1 MSGGAAAVAGGAAA
15 RHRIILMQLEEE
27 VMTPYGSEDL
37 SRDWEFKIVR
47 ANTPVFRNPKHF
59 NRLLEE
65 EARAGWSLV
74 EKFDNSRIRFK
85 RPREARTH
93 DPNLPPGIDPYRVQY
108 GMSTAA
114 FIGLVLAAALGL
126 SGAIIVVTVLLV
138 RGFAGQ

>member
-1 MSGGAAAVAGGAAA
+1 MSVGAMAAAEA
-15 RHRIILMQLEEE
+15 HRIQQEQEEE
-27 VMTPYGSEDL
+27 EMTTYGSDDL

-47 ANTPVFRNPKHF
+47 ANLPVFGKPEHF

-85 RPREARTH
+85 RPRAARTN
-93 DPNLPPGIDPYRVQY
+93 DSTLPPGIDPYRVRY

-114 FIGLVLAAALGL
+114 FVA
-126 SGAIIVVTVLLV
+126 LLV
-138 RGFAGQ
+138 TGIFGLAGGIMFLIYLLVSAFGK